1 MAGVIISIFKEQFPL
16 FSYLLVTVTS
26 LYIVFAAI
34 HPDYVIARYN
44 IAQKELG
51 SDIDEWYLR
60 YDLSLDAAGVVFE
73 MYEKE
78 LQDDE
83 LYAEYALGQ
92 NDTPKY
98 ILDYYDRVMY
108 QTKGMNLRTFNISK
122 GLAYMQAERF
132 MEKAAFVYLE

>member
-1 MAGVIISIFKEQFPL
+1 M
-16 FSYLLVTVTS
+16 
-26 LYIVFAAI
+26 YIAFAAI
-34 HPDYVIARYN
+34 HPDYIIARYN

-60 YDLSLDAAGVVFE
+60 YDLSLDAASAVLE

-78 LQDDE
+78 LQDEE
-83 LYAEYALGQ
+83 LYVEYAGQ

-108 QTKGMNLRTFNISK
+108 QTRGMNLRTFNISK
-122 GLAYMQAERF
+122 GFAHMQADHF
-132 MEKAAFVYLE
+132 MEMAEQNLEWIKWIDDVNASCDDY